1 MFYDRITRRIHEEI
15 GGKEYLFCLTIG
27 GLAELEDRIG
37 QPLMQ
42 FMSAADQG
50 KLPPIHALVDAFWIA
65 ARDGGNKKR
74 LSREE
79 GEKIF
84 SQYMEESENGIG
96 DAVNLFMALVAVS
109 GILGARGR
117 SNILKN
123 LGLVDKDGDP
133 AGEEK
138 NVKQAK
144 AATEM
149 E

>member
-42 FMSAADQG
+42 LMSAASQG
-50 KLPPIHALVDAFWIA
+50 NLPPIHVLTDAFWIA
-65 ARDGGNKKR
+65 VRDGGNKKR
-74 LSREE
+74 INREE
-79 GEKIF
+79 GEKLL
-84 SQYMEESENGIG
+84 SKYMEESENGFA

-109 GILGARGR
+109 GLLGARGR
-117 SNILKN
+117 NNIIKK
-123 LGLVDKDGDP
+123 LGLADKDGNP

-144 AATEM
+144 ATET